1 MTIPNITFTSKDQQ
15 LIDKVSELLPEGY
28 YVKKYSDL
36 TYVIA
41 RKDRSVPAFNKY
53 MRDLGLYGKKTDIKF
68 IPKNYLFNTIEN
80 KTWLLKGLMDTDG
93 YSDKRH
99 IEFSTC
105 SKQLNQDFLDLAR
118 SLGISCKSI
127 IKKTSYKKNGIKI
140 DCLNSHR
147 ISLYTNSQIFHL
159 DRKQNNLEHIKSKAG
174 QSKYDKTF
182 ITNVEYIGKSDGYC
196 IGVDNETKTYIADN
210 YIVTHNS
217 FTTAGIM
224 GQVLTFDG
232 LKYFTTETFNNPPK
246 VSVCVGAAI
255 SDNSSELCSKLVDGL
270 NCYGTEKSLGVWG
283 SYEDDDYT
291 PNPFYRDWVGS
302 VNSGNKKN
310 PFRYSYKVQTKAGWI
325 TKGTGTSLL
334 HVNYSDKKQGGA
346 QAAAGGRYLFSV
358 MEEIGLQANFV
369 DSLLS
374 NTATVSDKGGQFGV
388 QWAIGTSG
396 NIDLVQQS
404 KKAFTN
410 PGEYNFLEFDDI
422 WEGSGKIGLFLPAY
436 LTDVSYKDDN
446 GNTKLEDVL
455 EHYAKR
461 REEANNANDP
471 EVLRNE
477 KMNYP
482 LVPSDMW
489 ITSKGHYFPIM
500 ECLDREKELLKN
512 RLYETIGTPK
522 KLIWDS
528 KALNGVKSEYDPDAE
543 PFYDFPYD
551 RSMSTIDGAI
561 MIYEEPNI
569 VKGEVPDDMY
579 IFSLDPYVAENVEDG
594 GSLGAL
600 MGFLNPKYT
609 KDGFNGNY
617 LICSYIGKHS
627 EGKDAYYENVE
638 KILAY
643 YGNPPRGLW
652 YEANRGEAVRGY
664 FMRKKKMHLLAI
676 RPNKEKGS
684 SAVDRRVLEYGYV
697 VGNKV
702 ALLDMIGN
710 TYEWLLSKT
719 VHDGVEKRV
728 IETFPC
734 IFTIRQMI
742 NFHFDKHSN
751 FDAVSSVLGY
761 PLALKEIEHQ
771 IVEETAKKGKHN
783 PLTFLS
789 MNPYLFKT
797 GREMVNRHERMK
809 QLLN

>member
-1 MTIPNITFTSKDQQ
+1 MI
-15 LIDKVSELLPEGY
+15 
-28 YVKKYSDL
+28 
-36 TYVIA
+36 
-41 RKDRSVPAFNKY
+41 
-53 MRDLGLYGKKTDIKF
+53 TDIAKLKKDL
-68 IPKNYLFNTIEN
+68 IYIQNR
-80 KTWLLKGLMDTDG
+80 KT
-93 YSDKRH
+93 
-99 IEFSTC
+99 
-105 SKQLNQDFLDLAR
+105 FLVEVP
-118 SLGISCKSI
+118 
-127 IKKTSYKKNGIKI
+127 
-140 DCLNSHR
+140 
-147 ISLYTNSQIFHL
+147 QIHP
-159 DRKQNNLEHIKSKAG
+159 DSP
-174 QSKYDKTF
+174 KYDKLWT
-182 ITNVEYIGKSDGYC
+182 EYTRYC
-196 IGVDNETKTYIADN
+196 IEGLWGFDNGGWRFMPPTLFFYGNFFKIVVTNEDNKVRMTDNPEVRDIDWHIHYAYMEAQGFSGWVNDDVYTSDYIIFDEKKLKDLAKGTTPAKQKRYLN
-210 YIVTHNS
+210 LVNKKGELKKFLHPRVNLRMLHTEKRGKALYHNAAKNVIVFGSRGGGKS

-224 GQVLTFDG
+224 GQILTFDG

-246 VSVCVGAAI
+246 VSICVGAAI

-302 VNSGNKKN
+302 INSGNKKN

-422 WEGSGKIGLFLPAY
+422 WEGSGKIGLFMPAY
-436 LTDVSYKDDN
+436 LTDVSFKDEN

-461 REEANNANDP
+461 RAEANNANDP

-500 ECLDREKELLKN
+500 ECLDREKVLLKN
-512 RLYETIGTPK
+512 RLYETIGTAK

-528 KALNGVKSEYDPDAE
+528 KALNGVKAEYDPDAE

-551 RSMSTIDGAI
+551 RSMSTIDGTI

-579 IFSLDPYVAENVEDG
+579 IATLDPYVAENVEDG

-600 MGFLNPKYT
+600 MVFLNPKYT

-617 LICSYIGKHS
+617 LVCTYIGKHS
-627 EGKDAYYENVE
+627 NGKDAFYENVE
-638 KILAY
+638 KVLAY

-719 VHDGVEKRV
+719 MHDGVEKRV

-771 IVEETAKKGKHN
+771 VVEETSKKGKHN

-789 MNPYLFKT
+789 MNPYLFKS
-797 GREMVNRHERMK
+797 GREMVDRHNRMK
-809 QLLN
+809 NLLNEV